1 MKHLTAIIA
10 VIIGSILVGCNQK
23 IKQSRLFVPKQIQ
36 WDTLK
41 GGFEDD
47 KDLYYKSFDVLY
59 INNDTI
65 FRVTMDSQLYEDSI
79 HFVTPISLIESFK
92 IIEHSSEILVFI
104 EESKRDTLLLNQYTD
119 RNISRKSCSKIK
131 KIIYCKEYIPE
142 VILPD

>member
-1 MKHLTAIIA
+1 MKYVL
-10 VIIGSILVGCNQK
+10 VIISFVLVSCNKNKKECQIL
-23 IKQSRLFVPKQIQ
+23 IPKNIQ
-36 WDTLK
+36 WDVLK

-104 EESKRDTLLLNQYTD
+104 EEGKRDTLLLNQYTD

>member
-1 MKHLTAIIA
+1 MKNVL
-10 VIIGSILVGCNQK
+10 VIISFVLVSCNKNKKECQIL
-23 IKQSRLFVPKQIQ
+23 IPKNIQ
-36 WDTLK
+36 WDVLK

-47 KDLYYKSFDVLY
+47 KDLYYKSFDVFY
-59 INNDTI
+59 ITNDTI

-119 RNISRKSCSKIK
+119 RNISRKSCSRIK

-142 VILPD
+142 VVLPD